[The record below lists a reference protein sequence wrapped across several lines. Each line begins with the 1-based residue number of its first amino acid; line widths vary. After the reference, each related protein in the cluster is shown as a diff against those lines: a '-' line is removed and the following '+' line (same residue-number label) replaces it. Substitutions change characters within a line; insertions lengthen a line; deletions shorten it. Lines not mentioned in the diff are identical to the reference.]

1 MTKQAKI
8 VVTGL
13 VQGVNFRYDTKKK
26 AEELNLKGQVR
37 NLDSNNQV
45 EIIAEGD
52 VDDIDKMI
60 SWCKTRD
67 DLVKI
72 ENVDVKWQEPKEKFE
87 GFEIAYE

>member
-37 NLDSNNQV
+37 NLDSSNQV

-52 VDDIDKMI
+52 IDDIYKI
-60 SWCKTRD
+60 ILWCKTRD

-72 ENVDVKWQEPKEKFE
+72 EDVDVKWLKTKEKFE
-87 GFEIAYE
+87 GFEIIYE

>member
-1 MTKQAKI
+1 MQKQAKI

-26 AEELNLKGQVR
+26 ADVLNLTGQVR
-37 NLDSNNQV
+37 NLESANQV
-45 EIIAEGD
+45 EIIVQGE
-52 VDDIDKMI
+52 VDDIEKII

-72 ENVDVKWQEPKEKFE
+72 ENVDVKWQKPEGKFE
-87 GFEIAYE
+87 GFEIIYE